1 MQTPY
6 KTVTLEIVEKV
17 VALCQKHTVSNGGML
32 EIYDDPGGIN
42 RIMVIINGISGE
54 RLKKLNPIGA
64 FFCNYTAPGVISI
77 DEKPDHDETEDKK
90 IYREIVKKTV
100 DELLEGKFPDS
111 SHFQLD

>member
-6 KTVTLEIVEKV
+6 KSVTLEIVEEVLAICK
-17 VALCQKHTVSNGGML
+17 KHTVANGGIL

-42 RIMVIINGISGE
+42 RIMVIINGTSGE
-54 RLKKLNPIGA
+54 KLEKLSPIGA

-77 DEKPDHDETEDKK
+77 DENLQHDATTDKK

-100 DELLEGKFPDS
+100 DKLLEGEFPDP
-111 SHFQLD
+111 SHFCLD

>member
-6 KTVTLEIVEKV
+6 KSVTLEIVEDV
-17 VALCQKHTVSNGGML
+17 LALCKQHTVANGGML

-54 RLKKLNPIGA
+54 KLEKLSPIGA

-77 DEKPDHDETEDKK
+77 DENPQHDETEDKK
-90 IYREIVKKTV
+90 IYREIVKKTI
-100 DELLEGKFPDS
+100 DKLLEGEFPDP
-111 SHFQLD
+111 SHFRLD